1 MLLAQDLDY
10 FADVDVL
17 HVMFWYEKRTS
28 ISKIVDN
35 LIINASQV
43 RQAVVSFPDFQLD
56 LAAIVNE
63 TQPKIIH
70 LHYSGEHSESEFLKR
85 LIYKPR
91 IVHTVHTPAPAP
103 SIFADIA
110 DRIVC
115 IDEFRLRI
123 NEAGKSVWIENSVD
137 VAGIPRHQPNQN
149 GICNALRFSSDQMQP
164 ALLDLF
170 AELNTKSYFY
180 GADDFLA
187 FSSAHNTHI
196 CDYAKRFANIE
207 CLPYCYDLEQK
218 MIGHSF
224 FTYYVQNN
232 NNPLWCHGLN
242 VMEAVS
248 LGLPVVTLTRGQ
260 LGQQYIRHGLNGFFA
275 NNDQEFLG
283 YCKEILGD
291 DGLYLETCANASRH
305 ADTISNSMPQKY
317 QEMYLSLL

>member
-1 MLLAQDLDY
+1 MQPSNKLDY
-10 FADVDVL
+10 FADLDVL
-17 HVMFWYEKRTS
+17 HLMFWYEKRTS

-35 LIINASQV
+35 LMTNARQV

-56 LAAIVNE
+56 LAPILNE

-70 LHYSGEHSESEFLKR
+70 LHYGGEHPQSEFLKR
-85 LIYKPR
+85 LSYKPR
-91 IVHTVHTPAPAP
+91 IVHTVHTPAPVP

-123 NEAGKSVWIENSVD
+123 NPGAKSVWIENSVD
-137 VAGIPRHQPNQN
+137 VSGIPRHTPNQN
-149 GICNALRFSSDQMQP
+149 GICNALRFSADQMQP

-170 AELNTKSYFY
+170 ARLDTKSYFY
-180 GADDFLA
+180 GADEFLA
-187 FSSAHNTHI
+187 FSSEHNNYL
-196 CDYAKRFANIE
+196 CEYAKQFPNIE
-207 CLPYCYDLEQK
+207 CLPYCHDLERR

-248 LGLPVVTLTRGQ
+248 LGLPVVTLKRGQ
-260 LGQQYIRHGLNGFFA
+260 LGQQYIVHGHNGYFA
-275 NNDQEFLG
+275 NNDEEFLG
-283 YCKEILGD
+283 YCTQILENA
-291 DGLYLETCANASRH
+291 GLYLELCANASRH
-305 ADTISNSMPQKY
+305 ADGVTNSMPQKY
-317 QEMYLSLL
+317 QEMYLSIL

>member
-1 MLLAQDLDY
+1 MPTSNELDRFADLD
-10 FADVDVL
+10 VI

-35 LIINASQV
+35 LIANANRM
-43 RQAVVSFPDFQLD
+43 RQAVVSFPDFPLD
-56 LAAIVNE
+56 LATILNE

-70 LHYSGEHSESEFLKR
+70 LHYGGEHSESDFLKR

-91 IVHTVHTPAPAP
+91 IVHTAHTPAPVP

-123 NEAGKSVWIENSVD
+123 NPGSKSVWIENSVD
-137 VAGIPRHQPNQN
+137 VAGIPRHEPNRN

-187 FSSAHNTHI
+187 FSSQHNAAI
-196 CDYAKRFANIE
+196 CEYAKQFANIE
-207 CLPYCYDLEQK
+207 CLPYCHDLERR
-218 MIGHSF
+218 MVGHSF

-248 LGLPVVTLTRGQ
+248 LGLPVVTLQRGQ
-260 LGQQYIRHGLNGFFA
+260 LGQQYILHGHNGFFA
-275 NNDQEFLG
+275 NSDQEFLG
-283 YCKEILGD
+283 HCKEILGNRD
-291 DGLYLETCANASRH
+291 LYLEMCSNAQRH
-305 ADTISNSMPQKY
+305 ADTITNSMPRQY
-317 QEMYLSLL
+317 QEMYLSIL